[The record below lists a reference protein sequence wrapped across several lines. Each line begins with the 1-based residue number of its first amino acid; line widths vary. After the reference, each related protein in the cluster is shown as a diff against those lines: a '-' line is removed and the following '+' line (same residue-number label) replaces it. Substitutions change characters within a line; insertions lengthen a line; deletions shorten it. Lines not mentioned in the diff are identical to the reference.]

1 MNTVCTKY
9 IITKQLQFQA
19 LGKRKVEAMFDG
31 GAITTDA
38 GALLLRE
45 LDKAVNILKDF
56 SRCFTDYRDRRYVEH
71 SVNELISQRVYGICL
86 GYEDLNDHDR
96 LRNDPLLAVVC
107 EKNDP
112 EGEGRKLER
121 DRGKALAG
129 KSTLQRLETAAE
141 QLEDKERYK
150 KIVFS
155 GKAIEEFFVNVFLK
169 TNKKPKRIVLDVDT
183 TDDPVHGNQEGRFF
197 HGYYDCYCYLPL
209 YIFCGSDLLCAKLRP
224 ADSHPSEGVVQ
235 ELERIIGKIRERWPE
250 VRVIVR
256 GDSGFCTDEIMSW
269 CEGNRVE
276 YVFGIKKN
284 SRLVKRIE
292 KQLKKV
298 KRKYLISGKPQRLY
312 RDFRYSTL
320 SSWLRKRRVVGKA
333 EYLALGENP
342 RFVVTSISRE
352 EIEGKRLYEELY
364 CARGDME
371 NRIKEQQL
379 YLFSDRTSSATMRA
393 NQLRLWFSSVGYVLF
408 NLLRKVA
415 LRGTK
420 LAKSQCENIRVKL
433 LKIGAQV
440 RVSVRR
446 VYISLASGYPSQET
460 FWKIFNNIRRAYP
473 QLC

>member
-1 MNTVCTKY
+1 
-9 IITKQLQFQA
+9 
-19 LGKRKVEAMFDG
+19 
-31 GAITTDA
+31 
-38 GALLLRE
+38 
-45 LDKAVNILKDF
+45 
-56 SRCFTDYRDRRYVEH
+56 
-71 SVNELISQRVYGICL
+71 
-86 GYEDLNDHDR
+86 
-96 LRNDPLLAVVC
+96 RNDPLLAVVC
-107 EKNDP
+107 EKDDP

-129 KSTLQRLETAAE
+129 KSTLQRLETAGEGVDDAN
-141 QLEDKERYK
+141 RYK

-155 GKAIEEFFVNVFLK
+155 GKAIEEFLVNVFLK
-169 TNKKPKRIVLDVDT
+169 TSKKPKEIVLDVDT

-209 YIFCGSDLLCAKLRP
+209 YIFCGGHLLCAKLRT
-224 ADSHPSEGVVQ
+224 ADSHPAEGAVQ
-235 ELERIIGKIRERWPE
+235 ELEGIIGKIRERWPE
-250 VRVIVR
+250 LRVIVR
-256 GDSGFCTDEIMSW
+256 GDSGFCTEEMMSW
-269 CEGNRVE
+269 CEGNEVD

-284 SRLVKRIE
+284 SRLVRRIE

-298 KRKYLISGKPQRLY
+298 KRKYLTSGKSQRLY
-312 RDFRYSTL
+312 RDFRYRTV
-320 SSWLRKRRVVGKA
+320 SSWSRKRRVVGKA

-342 RFVVTSISRE
+342 RFIVTSISRE
-352 EIEGKRLYEELY
+352 EIEGKKLYEEVY

-408 NLLRKVA
+408 HLLRTVA
-415 LRGTK
+415 LRGTE

-440 RVSVRR
+440 KVSVRR
-446 VYISLASGYPSQET
+446 VYVSLASGYPSQET
-460 FWKIFNNIRRAYP
+460 FWKILKNIKGAYP